1 MTRENGAP
9 KSAVSQNA
17 PTRPNQD
24 QPTIAALAEVRAE
37 TESMVRGVVV
47 ELRKQAV
54 TLRNIAWGSEAQVL
68 NELVDVL
75 LAQVA
80 PEHERDSF
88 KNWVGAVDRQADPAT
103 IRALEARRLLDR
115 PTVGYFRTAFPRRP
129 NLNAATADEALRED
143 PSRLAAFFIE
153 ATRWRWDKPDDEYAA
168 IERRVVEL
176 AIEYA
181 ANLGIADD
189 IAEAAIADGVKQAR
203 AGRRGGGIHAC

>member
-1 MTRENGAP
+1 
-9 KSAVSQNA
+9 
-17 PTRPNQD
+17 
-24 QPTIAALAEVRAE
+24 
-37 TESMVRGVVV
+37 MVRGVVV